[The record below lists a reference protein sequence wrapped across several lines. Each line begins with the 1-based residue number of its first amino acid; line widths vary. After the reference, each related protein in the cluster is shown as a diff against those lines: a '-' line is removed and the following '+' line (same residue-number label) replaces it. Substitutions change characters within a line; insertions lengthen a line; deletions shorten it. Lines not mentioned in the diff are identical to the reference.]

1 MACSYCREFMRMKNA
16 DLMQKSG
23 DLRGNM
29 LVLHIASEEKVC
41 TCKKNGMSV
50 YQ

>member
-23 DLRGNM
+23 ELGGNM
-29 LVLHIASEEKVC
+29 PVPYIAR
-41 TCKKNGMSV
+41 
-50 YQ
+50 